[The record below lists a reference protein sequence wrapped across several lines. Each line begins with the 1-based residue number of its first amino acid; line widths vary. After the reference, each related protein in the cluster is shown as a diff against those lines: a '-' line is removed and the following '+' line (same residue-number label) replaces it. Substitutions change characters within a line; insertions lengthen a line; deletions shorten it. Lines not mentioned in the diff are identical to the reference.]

1 MFLDETALASPGE
14 IEVEDNTVPP
24 TVLTVKADRP
34 TPIFEKEDLKMVFI
48 EDIMRERT
56 LLEDSVVITLP
67 PLPQIEE
74 DETTV
79 VINPAKDLPTTI
91 SIANLPGI
99 IMSIVLQ
106 HNSLIYNGRQTKP
119 KICHCHENGLIRQF
133 NDVKMC
139 CDQHVS
145 FK

>member
-1 MFLDETALASPGE
+1 MYDKYCWKFLSIFFLDETALASPGE

-24 TVLTVKADRP
+24 TELTVKADRP

-79 VINPAKDLPTTI
+79 VINPAKDLQPTTI
-91 SIANLPGI
+91 SIANLPG
-99 IMSIVLQ
+99 MTTSNVNAPTQQTNLFL
-106 HNSLIYNGRQTKP
+106 SLP
-119 KICHCHENGLIRQF
+119 KLGYFLP
-133 NDVKMC
+133 
-139 CDQHVS
+139 
-145 FK
+145 

>member
-1 MFLDETALASPGE
+1 M
-14 IEVEDNTVPP
+14 PP
-24 TVLTVKADRP
+24 TELTVKADRP

-79 VINPAKDLPTTI
+79 VINPAKDLQ
-91 SIANLPGI
+91 A
-99 IMSIVLQ
+99 V
-106 HNSLIYNGRQTKP
+106 Y
-119 KICHCHENGLIRQF
+119 E
-133 NDVKMC
+133 
-139 CDQHVS
+139 
-145 FK
+145 

>member
-1 MFLDETALASPGE
+1 M
-14 IEVEDNTVPP
+14 PP
-24 TVLTVKADRP
+24 TELTVKADRP

-79 VINPAKDLPTTI
+79 VINPAKDLQPTTI

-99 IMSIVLQ
+99 TMSNVNAPTQ
-106 HNSLIYNGRQTKP
+106 HTNHFFRP
-119 KICHCHENGLIRQF
+119 
-133 NDVKMC
+133 
-139 CDQHVS
+139 
-145 FK
+145 

>member
-1 MFLDETALASPGE
+1 MYDKHCWKFLSIFFLDETALASPEE

-24 TVLTVKADRP
+24 TELTVKADRP

-79 VINPAKDLPTTI
+79 VINPAKDLQPTTI

-99 IMSIVLQ
+99 TLF
-106 HNSLIYNGRQTKP
+106 LINKGQSK
-119 KICHCHENGLIRQF
+119 F
-133 NDVKMC
+133 A
-139 CDQHVS
+139 
-145 FK
+145 

>member
-1 MFLDETALASPGE
+1 M
-14 IEVEDNTVPP
+14 EDNTGPP
-24 TVLTVKADRP
+24 TELTVKADRP

-79 VINPAKDLPTTI
+79 LINPAKDLQPTTI
-91 SIANLPGI
+91 SIANLPG
-99 IMSIVLQ
+99 MTTSNVNAPTQQTNLFL
-106 HNSLIYNGRQTKP
+106 SLP
-119 KICHCHENGLIRQF
+119 KLGYFLP
-133 NDVKMC
+133 
-139 CDQHVS
+139 
-145 FK
+145 